1 MSDSKK
7 NIPQKKRPQTG
18 VPNQLNRLKT
28 GMKQILNKTL
38 PRKSK
43 LPGIKQVQPPQR
55 LSNTM
60 GGMNK
65 GSSNTKPALDEIE
78 KEMESSPVEIKEMLE
93 QASVEQRALTM
104 IEDTLYLFN
113 NKGEGKDAGIEKYE
127 LINKEEFEQMKQD
140 IEFYRQKAVD
150 LKTDYDKKYF
160 PKYES
165 LTANY
170 FSDISMGKPILNQCQ
185 NEEFSLGYLK
195 TKSEDIVNELKK
207 DIKQSKHFN
216 LFREPK
222 RDSLVDILQGNKE
235 IEKVTNELNNHNY
248 KYYNTEKAKTDSIT
262 KLYSLEL
269 QLKQII
275 VNNSKLQ
282 NEIQKEVQGKNNI
295 FRALNEFKRKYEKNI
310 HPELKEIFSKIK
322 DEQYDPINGV
332 PKSDK
337 IGFLEDKLESLK
349 KELESKENR
358 IKMLKKTI
366 EKNNANN

>member
-55 LSNTM
+55 LSNTI

-150 LKTDYDKKYF
+150 LKTEYNKK
-160 PKYES
+160 
-165 LTANY
+165 
-170 FSDISMGKPILNQCQ
+170 
-185 NEEFSLGYLK
+185 
-195 TKSEDIVNELKK
+195 
-207 DIKQSKHFN
+207 
-216 LFREPK
+216 K
-222 RDSLVDILQGNKE
+222 R
-235 IEKVTNELNNHNY
+235 
-248 KYYNTEKAKTDSIT
+248 
-262 KLYSLEL
+262 
-269 QLKQII
+269 
-275 VNNSKLQ
+275 
-282 NEIQKEVQGKNNI
+282 
-295 FRALNEFKRKYEKNI
+295 
-310 HPELKEIFSKIK
+310 
-322 DEQYDPINGV
+322 
-332 PKSDK
+332 
-337 IGFLEDKLESLK
+337 
-349 KELESKENR
+349 R
-358 IKMLKKTI
+358 I
-366 EKNNANN
+366 